1 MHVAFLGLGA
11 IGAPMARHLAAPP
24 VTLAV
29 WNRTRERA
37 ERFAAALPAPATARV
52 ANTPADAARDAAIVV
67 TCLPTSREVEALL
80 DGPDGLLAGLA
91 RGALLVDCTSGDPEG
106 SRRIADR
113 LAEHGIDFLDA
124 PVSGGTIGAER
135 GALTVM
141 VGGGAAVLERARPV
155 LAAFG
160 EKIVHAGPVG
170 AGDALKAVN
179 NALLAVHVWSTA
191 EGLAALEKAGV
202 PAAVALNVINAS
214 SGRSNASMTLF
225 PERVLTRAFPRTFR
239 LALLAKDAGIAADF
253 VRAQGVDAPL
263 ITAAAALFQAA
274 RGALGEEVDHVEA
287 VRIVE
292 RQAGVTIGG
301 SSSGRADATDERANE
316 RANERAGQGTIAVM
330 TAVDPALPGYAETR
344 AEVAEDTLEQ
354 PL

>member
-24 VTLAV
+24 FTLAV
-29 WNRTRERA
+29 WNRTRA
-37 ERFAAALPAPATARV
+37 TADAFAGSLVAPAAARV
-52 ANTPADAARDAAIVV
+52 ADTPADAARGAAVVV

-91 RGALLVDCTSGDPEG
+91 PGSVLVDCTSGDPDG
-106 SRRIADR
+106 SRRIAAR
-113 LAEHGIDFLDA
+113 VAEHDVAFIDA

-135 GALTVM
+135 GTLTVM
-141 VGGGAAVLERARPV
+141 VGGDAAVLERARPV

-179 NALLAVHVWSTA
+179 NALLAVNVWSTG

-202 PAAVALNVINAS
+202 RAEVALDVINAS

-253 VRAQGVDAPL
+253 VRAQGIDAPL
-263 ITAAAALFQAA
+263 ITRAAELFQGA
-274 RGALGEEVDHVEA
+274 RGVLGEEADHVEA
-287 VRIVE
+287 VRVIE
-292 RQAGVTIGG
+292 AQAGVTIGG
-301 SSSGRADATDERANE
+301 V
-316 RANERAGQGTIAVM
+316 GQGPPETAEAIPEETPEEIA
-330 TAVDPALPGYAETR
+330 T
-344 AEVAEDTLEQ
+344 DTLEQ